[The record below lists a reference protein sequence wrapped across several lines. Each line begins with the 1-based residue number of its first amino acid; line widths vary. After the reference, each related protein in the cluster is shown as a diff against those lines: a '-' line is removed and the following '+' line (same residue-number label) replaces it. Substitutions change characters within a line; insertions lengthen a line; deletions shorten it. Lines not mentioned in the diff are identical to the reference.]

1 MYLDILYWAS
11 LFLGG
16 AYFAL
21 TLALGGLSH
30 LVSRVEHT
38 FDIHHESAGGLEVG
52 DHAAHG
58 SDCVHLDHGHATDP
72 GHVLHHDHI
81 GTHADVD
88 HGAGHHDAGDHG
100 VDTHRGPGHGINLL
114 AFLNPTM
121 ISCFLVGFGG
131 AGVLSRLSGAGFL
144 PSLACGGVSGS
155 MLYYYAWWLIV
166 RVFGGA
172 QASSHVR
179 RSDLVGVRAE
189 VMAPIAGTRP
199 GMIAYTVAGQ
209 RQTARA
215 IAEAGEELPVGTSV
229 RIRKLS
235 RDTAEVVRIETGRS

>member
-1 MYLDILYWAS
+1 M
-11 LFLGG
+11 
-16 AYFAL
+16 
-21 TLALGGLSH
+21 
-30 LVSRVEHT
+30 
-38 FDIHHESAGGLEVG
+38 
-52 DHAAHG
+52 
-58 SDCVHLDHGHATDP
+58 
-72 GHVLHHDHI
+72 
-81 GTHADVD
+81 
-88 HGAGHHDAGDHG
+88 
-100 VDTHRGPGHGINLL
+100 
-114 AFLNPTM
+114 M
-121 ISCFLVGFGG
+121 SCFLVGFGG

-235 RDTAEVVRIETGRS
+235 RDTAEVVRIETGRL